1 MPYQNTRDVITYF
14 EIITPYELI
23 IFVMLAVWCVI
34 SLGDALVSLLVKITL
49 NDVLG
54 SSFYIV

>member
-14 EIITPYELI
+14 EIITLYELI
-23 IFVMLAVWCVI
+23 ISVMLAVWCVI

>member
-1 MPYQNTRDVITYF
+1 VPYQNTRDVITYF
-14 EIITPYELI
+14 EIITLYELI
-23 IFVMLAVWCVI
+23 ISVMLAVWCVI

>member
-1 MPYQNTRDVITYF
+1 VPYQNTRDVITYF